1 MSKPTPTPSLHKV
14 LRLSDLVLYGVG
26 GTVGAGIFVSI
37 GIGAV
42 QAGPAL
48 CLSFLLAASACAVS
62 GLCFSEM
69 ASRVP
74 VTGSS
79 YAYTLAVL
87 GRFPAFLIGS
97 ILVLDSVISAAACA
111 RAWSAYLCIIF
122 PILSPLS
129 EYHLFSN
136 FLSFSLLA
144 GLVCICLGLLMA
156 TGIRETTFFNNISTI
171 LNMIVLSVFVVAGW
185 VLFNSANYT
194 PFAPNGFD
202 GIVKGSGRIFFAFLG
217 FDVINCL
224 VEETEGEGSSRS
236 TTLVPRAILYT
247 IILTTLV
254 YLLVCV
260 SFMGLSPISSI
271 DLSSPLSSA
280 LSVRGQASLAFVVGV
295 GAVGNTLTSILSNF
309 LVQPRIV
316 MKMANDGFLPPW
328 FGAVDATR
336 GVPRNALLVSVGLS
350 ALTAFFIDF
359 ETLADMV
366 SVASLVS
373 LSVVCICSVI
383 SRQQNLVL
391 NSRGSTVD
399 ELTPISPNSV
409 PREMI
414 FNEPHFLWKIALGI
428 YLCLAV
434 VMAVLLLHTSASG
447 TVFLLVGAATFVS
460 YLFACLELSKMF
472 KRDDDAR
479 VFRVPFSPYLPLLGV
494 FVNTYML
501 VGLPMLALVRAAC
514 VFGVCAVFY
523 FAKVW
528 RTKLVVPEPVKTATQ
543 YDSMGLSSPVTE

>member
-48 CLSFLLAASACAVS
+48 CLSFLLAAAACAVS

-144 GLVCICLGLLMA
+144 GLVCISLGLLMS
-156 TGIRETTFFNNISTI
+156 TGIRETTFFNNISTV

-185 VLFNSANYT
+185 VLFNGANYS

-260 SFMGLSPISSI
+260 SFIGLSPISSI

-280 LSVRGQASLAFVVGV
+280 LSVRGESSLAFLVGI

-328 FGAVDATR
+328 FGTVDTTR

-383 SRQQNLVL
+383 SRQRNLLL

-399 ELTPISPNSV
+399 ELTPISPTSV
-409 PREMI
+409 AREHS
-414 FNEPHFLWKIALGI
+414 FADSHLWKIALGI
-428 YLCLAV
+428 YLAFAV
-434 VMAVLLLHTSASG
+434 VMAVLLLHTSPST
-447 TVFLLVGAATFVS
+447 TVFLLVLTATIVS

-472 KRDDDAR
+472 KPDDNDTR
-479 VFRVPFSPYLPLLGV
+479 VFRVPFSPYLPLFGV

-501 VGLPMLALVRAAC
+501 VGLPMLALIRAAC
-514 VFGVCAVFY
+514 VFGICAVFY

-528 RTKLVVPEPVKTATQ
+528 RNKLVIPAPTKSATQ
-543 YDSMGLSSPVTE
+543 YDSMEISSPATD

>member
-1 MSKPTPTPSLHKV
+1 MSKPDVLSSESSLHKV
-14 LRLSDLVLYGVG
+14 LGLSDLVLYGVG

-48 CLSFLLAASACAVS
+48 CLSFFLAASACAIS

-79 YAYTLAVL
+79 YAYTLAIL
-87 GRFPAFLIGS
+87 GPFPAFLIGS
-97 ILVLDSVISAAACA
+97 ILVLDSIISAAACA

-122 PILSPLS
+122 PLLSPFSEYPILSLNLS
-129 EYHLFSN
+129 
-136 FLSFSLLA
+136 FLSGF
-144 GLVCICLGLLMA
+144 VCVCLGLLML
-156 TGIRETTFFNNISTI
+156 TGIRETTMFNNISTI
-171 LNMIVLSVFVVAGW
+171 LNIAVLSIFVVAGF
-185 VLFNSANYT
+185 VLFNSANFS

-224 VEETEGEGSSRS
+224 VEETHETPK

-247 IILTTLV
+247 IIITTLV

-260 SFMGLSPISSI
+260 AFTGLAPIASI
-271 DLSSPLSSA
+271 DLDSPLSSA
-280 LSVRGQASLAFVVGV
+280 LAVRGASTLAFLVSI

-316 MKMANDGFLPPW
+316 MRMANDGFLPVW
-328 FGAVDATR
+328 FGRVDSTR
-336 GVPRNALLVSVGLS
+336 GVPRNALSICFILS
-350 ALTAFFIDF
+350 AVTAFFVDF

-373 LSVVCICSVI
+373 LSIVCICSVI
-383 SRQQNLVL
+383 ARQRNCTVS
-391 NSRGSTVD
+391 SRGSTTD
-399 ELTPISPNSV
+399 ELTPISPTSGGV
-409 PREMI
+409 RVEEEK
-414 FNEPHFLWKIALGI
+414 FYAWKISLTI
-428 YLCLAV
+428 YLVMSVVLAV
-434 VMAVLLLHTSASG
+434 ILLHTTISS
-447 TVFLLVGAATFVS
+447 TPLILVVSSTLLS
-460 YLFACLELSKMF
+460 YLFASLEMQKLF
-472 KRDDDAR
+472 KPEDSPQ
-479 VFRVPFSPYLPLLGV
+479 VFKVPLSPYLPLLGV

-501 VGLPMLALVRAAC
+501 VGLPALALIRAAC
-514 VFGVCAVFY
+514 VFAICTAFYYVKVCR
-523 FAKVW
+523 KG
-528 RTKLVVPEPVKTATQ
+528 TVVAEKPTATTS
-543 YDSMGLSSPVTE
+543 YDSMATATTSIN